1 MNGKSLTA
9 MALCCGALAWASA
22 ANANT
27 ILTFGQ
33 TSDSN
38 TVSAAT
44 NAAVKPT
51 ATTITGA
58 NVSVNI
64 TQILGTVTAPQ
75 PAYLNF
81 AFTSSGAASHLGSNI
96 TQAFSGTFSITSGM
110 SDTGTNYLSGSFT
123 DAVFGSGASLT
134 LSAADPP
141 ETVTFTSSVIADLD
155 DPTGVSISFTNVSPA
170 VSINHTT
177 LAGFTASVSGNFSGS
192 AAVPEPTSLV
202 LLGTG
207 MLGLGLIRRWR
218 CKGVAAPLSV

>member
-1 MNGKSLTA
+1 
-9 MALCCGALAWASA
+9 
-22 ANANT
+22 
-27 ILTFGQ
+27 
-33 TSDSN
+33 
-38 TVSAAT
+38 
-44 NAAVKPT
+44 
-51 ATTITGA
+51 
-58 NVSVNI
+58 
-64 TQILGTVTAPQ
+64 
-75 PAYLNF
+75 
-81 AFTSSGAASHLGSNI
+81 
-96 TQAFSGTFSITSGM
+96 M

-123 DAVFGSGASLT
+123 DAVFGAGASLT

-218 CKGVAAPLSV
+218 CKGVAAPLSGLT

>member
-44 NAAVKPT
+44 NAAVNPT
-51 ATTITGA
+51 ATTITGV
-58 NVSVNI
+58 NVTVNI

-81 AFTSSGAASHLGSNI
+81 AFTSSGAASLLGGN
-96 TQAFSGTFSITSGM
+96 
-110 SDTGTNYLSGSFT
+110 
-123 DAVFGSGASLT
+123 
-134 LSAADPP
+134 
-141 ETVTFTSSVIADLD
+141 
-155 DPTGVSISFTNVSPA
+155 
-170 VSINHTT
+170 NH
-177 LAGFTASVSGNFSGS
+177 AGF
-192 AAVPEPTSLV
+192 
-202 LLGTG
+202 
-207 MLGLGLIRRWR
+207 
-218 CKGVAAPLSV
+218 